1 MYHQDTQVEEPLTLS
16 HELSHVLEGCT
27 AKVISE
33 DDKTVTF
40 RIGFS
45 EVKYSKETGYP
56 LDGYGHG
63 MTELI
68 TVTVENKI
76 LKKFSGLDPENIDN
90 PLVKD
95 YVSKIKEI
103 KSEQILANSYLTM
116 AGIFKD
122 LIDNDKFFNLI
133 EKYYYETDQDG
144 FIEEFD
150 SMDKDLSFKRLVRHA
165 ESLCNPDDERAVLR
179 HIPHIQTQ
187 LNTLNKVTN
196 TTPSKEIVLVL

>member
-1 MYHQDTQVEEPLTLS
+1 MSLR
-16 HELSHVLEGCT
+16 
-27 AKVISE
+27 IS
-33 DDKTVTF
+33 
-40 RIGFS
+40 
-45 EVKYSKETGYP
+45 
-56 LDGYGHG
+56 
-63 MTELI
+63 
-68 TVTVENKI
+68 N
-76 LKKFSGLDPENIDN
+76 N